1 MTFKQLENDQIKRT
15 IEWNEIRGNYTETLD
30 WNLEIDMLQEELN
43 ELKLAVEKSSNVDIF
58 DALLD
63 LKFVLIGSLGKMGLS
78 YKDVINGYEFV
89 LQKNETKSKTKDS
102 NGKITK
108 PIGFV
113 GPEKDL
119 QKIKITWILLQ
130 NVRLRKN
137 HWLNIL
143 LKKSH
148 MYFFIH

>member
-1 MTFKQLENDQIKRT
+1 MTFKELENNQIKRT
-15 IEWNEIRGNYTETLD
+15 IAWNEVRGNSTDTLD
-30 WNLEIDMLQEELN
+30 WNLEINMLQEELN

-119 QKIKITWILLQ
+119 QKILES
-130 NVRLRKN
+130 R
-137 HWLNIL
+137 NI
-143 LKKSH
+143 S
-148 MYFFIH
+148 

>member
-15 IEWNEIRGNYTETLD
+15 IEWNEVRGNYTNTLD

-78 YKDVINGYEFV
+78 YEDVINGYEFV
-89 LQKNETKSKTKDS
+89 LQKNETKSKTKDL

-119 QKIKITWILLQ
+119 QKILES
-130 NVRLRKN
+130 KN
-137 HWLNIL
+137 I
-143 LKKSH
+143 S
-148 MYFFIH
+148 

>member
-1 MTFKQLENDQIKRT
+1 MTFKELENNQIKRT
-15 IEWNEIRGNYTETLD
+15 IEWNEVRGNSTDTLD
-30 WNLEIDMLQEELN
+30 WNLEIDMLQEELS

-102 NGKITK
+102 SGKITK

-119 QKIKITWILLQ
+119 QKILES
-130 NVRLRKN
+130 R
-137 HWLNIL
+137 NI
-143 LKKSH
+143 S
-148 MYFFIH
+148 

>member
-15 IEWNEIRGNYTETLD
+15 IEWNEARGNYTNTLD

-78 YKDVINGYEFV
+78 NEDVINGYEFV
-89 LQKNETKSKTKDS
+89 LQKNETKSKTKDL

-119 QKIKITWILLQ
+119 QKILES
-130 NVRLRKN
+130 KN
-137 HWLNIL
+137 I
-143 LKKSH
+143 S
-148 MYFFIH
+148 

>member
-1 MTFKQLENDQIKRT
+1 MTFKQLENNQIKRT
-15 IEWNEIRGNYTETLD
+15 IAWNEVRGNSTDTLD
-30 WNLEIDMLQEELN
+30 WNLEIDMLQEEIN

-119 QKIKITWILLQ
+119 QKILES
-130 NVRLRKN
+130 R
-137 HWLNIL
+137 NIN
-143 LKKSH
+143 
-148 MYFFIH
+148 

>member
-1 MTFKQLENDQIKRT
+1 MCFLELNASKTAIA
-15 IEWNEIRGNYTETLD
+15 NY
-30 WNLEIDMLQEELN
+30 WLQEELN

-119 QKIKITWILLQ
+119 QKILES
-130 NVRLRKN
+130 R
-137 HWLNIL
+137 NI
-143 LKKSH
+143 S
-148 MYFFIH
+148 

>member
-1 MTFKQLENDQIKRT
+1 MTFKQLENNQIKRT
-15 IEWNEIRGNYTETLD
+15 IAWNEVRGNSTDTLD

-119 QKIKITWILLQ
+119 QKILES
-130 NVRLRKN
+130 R
-137 HWLNIL
+137 NI
-143 LKKSH
+143 S
-148 MYFFIH
+148 

>member
-1 MTFKQLENDQIKRT
+1 MTFKQLENNQIKRT
-15 IEWNEIRGNYTETLD
+15 IAWNEVRGNSTDTLD
-30 WNLEIDMLQEELN
+30 WNLEIDMLQEEIN

-119 QKIKITWILLQ
+119 QKILES
-130 NVRLRKN
+130 R
-137 HWLNIL
+137 NI
-143 LKKSH
+143 S
-148 MYFFIH
+148 

>member
-15 IEWNEIRGNYTETLD
+15 IEWNEVRGNYTNTLD

-78 YKDVINGYEFV
+78 NEDVINGYEFV
-89 LQKNETKSKTKDS
+89 LQKNETKSKTKDL

-119 QKIKITWILLQ
+119 QKILES
-130 NVRLRKN
+130 KN
-137 HWLNIL
+137 I
-143 LKKSH
+143 S
-148 MYFFIH
+148 

>member
-1 MTFKQLENDQIKRT
+1 MTFKELENNQIKRT
-15 IEWNEIRGNYTETLD
+15 IEWNEVRGNSTDTLD

-119 QKIKITWILLQ
+119 QKILES
-130 NVRLRKN
+130 R
-137 HWLNIL
+137 NI
-143 LKKSH
+143 S
-148 MYFFIH
+148 

>member
-1 MTFKQLENDQIKRT
+1 MTFKQLENNQIKRT
-15 IEWNEIRGNYTETLD
+15 IAWNEVRGNSTDTLD
-30 WNLEIDMLQEELN
+30 WNLEIDMLQEEIN

-78 YKDVINGYEFV
+78 HEDVINGYEFV

-119 QKIKITWILLQ
+119 QKILES
-130 NVRLRKN
+130 R
-137 HWLNIL
+137 NI
-143 LKKSH
+143 S
-148 MYFFIH
+148 

>member
-1 MTFKQLENDQIKRT
+1 MTFKQLENNQIKRT
-15 IEWNEIRGNYTETLD
+15 IAWNEVRGNSTDTLD

-43 ELKLAVEKSSNVDIF
+43 ELKFAVEKSSNVDIF

-119 QKIKITWILLQ
+119 QKILES
-130 NVRLRKN
+130 R
-137 HWLNIL
+137 NI
-143 LKKSH
+143 S
-148 MYFFIH
+148 

>member
-1 MTFKQLENDQIKRT
+1 MTFKELENNQIKRT
-15 IEWNEIRGNYTETLD
+15 IAWNEVRGNSTDTLD

-63 LKFVLIGSLGKMGLS
+63 LKFVLIGSIGKMGLS

-119 QKIKITWILLQ
+119 QKILES
-130 NVRLRKN
+130 R
-137 HWLNIL
+137 NI
-143 LKKSH
+143 S
-148 MYFFIH
+148 

>member
-1 MTFKQLENDQIKRT
+1 MTFKELENNQIKRT
-15 IEWNEIRGNYTETLD
+15 IAWNEVRGNSTDTLD

-119 QKIKITWILLQ
+119 QKILES
-130 NVRLRKN
+130 R
-137 HWLNIL
+137 NI
-143 LKKSH
+143 S
-148 MYFFIH
+148 

>member
-15 IEWNEIRGNYTETLD
+15 IEWNEIRGNSTETLD

-119 QKIKITWILLQ
+119 QKILES
-130 NVRLRKN
+130 R
-137 HWLNIL
+137 NI
-143 LKKSH
+143 S
-148 MYFFIH
+148 

>member
-1 MTFKQLENDQIKRT
+1 MTFKELENNQIKRT
-15 IEWNEIRGNYTETLD
+15 IEWNEVRGNSTDTLD
-30 WNLEIDMLQEELN
+30 WNLEIDMLQEELS

-119 QKIKITWILLQ
+119 QKILES
-130 NVRLRKN
+130 R
-137 HWLNIL
+137 NI
-143 LKKSH
+143 S
-148 MYFFIH
+148 

>member
-15 IEWNEIRGNYTETLD
+15 IAWNEVRGNSTDTLD

-78 YKDVINGYEFV
+78 HEDVINGYEFV

-119 QKIKITWILLQ
+119 QKILES
-130 NVRLRKN
+130 KN
-137 HWLNIL
+137 I
-143 LKKSH
+143 S
-148 MYFFIH
+148 

>member
-15 IEWNEIRGNYTETLD
+15 IEWYEIRGNSTETLD

-119 QKIKITWILLQ
+119 QKILES
-130 NVRLRKN
+130 R
-137 HWLNIL
+137 NI
-143 LKKSH
+143 S
-148 MYFFIH
+148 

>member
-1 MTFKQLENDQIKRT
+1 MTFKELENNQIERT
-15 IEWNEIRGNYTETLD
+15 IEWNEVRGNSTDTLD

-119 QKIKITWILLQ
+119 QKILES
-130 NVRLRKN
+130 R
-137 HWLNIL
+137 NI
-143 LKKSH
+143 S
-148 MYFFIH
+148 

>member
-1 MTFKQLENDQIKRT
+1 MTFKQLEIEHIRRT
-15 IEWNEIRGNYTETLD
+15 IEWNEVRGNSIDTLD
-30 WNLEIDMLQEELN
+30 WNLEINMLQEELN

-78 YKDVINGYEFV
+78 HEDVINGYEFV
-89 LQKNETKSKTKDS
+89 LQKNETKSKTKDL

-119 QKIKITWILLQ
+119 QKILES
-130 NVRLRKN
+130 KN
-137 HWLNIL
+137 I
-143 LKKSH
+143 S
-148 MYFFIH
+148 

>member
-15 IEWNEIRGNYTETLD
+15 IEWNEIRGNSTETLD

-113 GPEKDL
+113 GPEEDL
-119 QKIKITWILLQ
+119 QKILES
-130 NVRLRKN
+130 KN
-137 HWLNIL
+137 I
-143 LKKSH
+143 S
-148 MYFFIH
+148 

>member
-1 MTFKQLENDQIKRT
+1 MTFKQLENNQIKRT
-15 IEWNEIRGNYTETLD
+15 IAWNEVRGNSTDTLD
-30 WNLEIDMLQEELN
+30 WNLEIDMLQEEIN

-78 YKDVINGYEFV
+78 HEDVINGYEFV

-119 QKIKITWILLQ
+119 QKILES
-130 NVRLRKN
+130 R
-137 HWLNIL
+137 NIN
-143 LKKSH
+143 
-148 MYFFIH
+148 